1 MSFATTKPFAL
12 IAVLLVAL
20 GASAELLRQANAA
33 VALPASSAQVIS
45 GPDRAIARAP
55 DYLPSHFVV
64 HAQDAEPLPTQ
75 F

>member
-20 GASAELLRQANAA
+20 GASAELLRHANAA
-33 VALPASSAQVIS
+33 VALPASSAQVTS
-45 GPDRAIARAP
+45 GPDRAVTRAP
-55 DYLPSHFVV
+55 DYLPSHFALQAE
-64 HAQDAEPLPTQ
+64 HAEPLPAQ